1 MKIMPE
7 VSIALLKDW
16 QRLFYEAHSLVHDRL
31 AEELHVAE
39 LDVKDILQTYEY
51 VEKVPYA

>member
-16 QRLFYEAHSLVHDRL
+16 QRLFHEAHSLVHDRL